1 MRHTTTITRLA
12 LHAATLAAAFT
23 VLSCDGSEGMLPH
36 SGGAPSEVLVTGQ
49 GCECIV
55 STLGADV
62 PGLPQPEP
70 MFDVKALTD
79 NTLDATAHLERNIVV
94 TDIDSLRHSA
104 TTVRYE
110 RNVYARPQI
119 IIYVSSPSEQTLR
132 RDIGRCHIDRLL
144 LRNELAH
151 YAARLTSDTCSTAKE
166 IRKTFGCSMRLPK
179 DVTIRKRGKN
189 FIWLSDNNPLKS
201 GNICIY
207 TSENRDSVMQRN
219 IKGETDNTHM
229 TTVAG
234 SVVDVC
240 QISDR
245 CKVTTKRGL
254 WQMTGDAMG
263 GPFVSRTITLPSGQT
278 IVGEAFVFAPGERKR
293 DKIRQLEASLMTMKA
308 DAEGCKDK

>member
-49 GCECIV
+49 GRECIV

-79 NTLDATAHLERNIVV
+79 NTLDATARLERNIVV

-119 IIYVSSPSEQTLR
+119 IIYVSSPS
-132 RDIGRCHIDRLL
+132 
-144 LRNELAH
+144 
-151 YAARLTSDTCSTAKE
+151 
-166 IRKTFGCSMRLPK
+166 
-179 DVTIRKRGKN
+179 
-189 FIWLSDNNPLKS
+189 
-201 GNICIY
+201 
-207 TSENRDSVMQRN
+207 
-219 IKGETDNTHM
+219 
-229 TTVAG
+229 
-234 SVVDVC
+234 
-240 QISDR
+240 
-245 CKVTTKRGL
+245 
-254 WQMTGDAMG
+254 
-263 GPFVSRTITLPSGQT
+263 
-278 IVGEAFVFAPGERKR
+278 
-293 DKIRQLEASLMTMKA
+293 
-308 DAEGCKDK
+308 